1 MGGVEAAD
9 GGGGGEA
16 AADAPEKSV
25 TLLLGRRGLER
36 RDQHTLWVEVAHDV
50 GDGAVLAARVHALQH
65 DEQRPLVL
73 RVKALVPLEQDV
85 LVLFDVALGSAL
97 AALQP
102 RMALGVAVG
111 HPEAPVSD
119 LGAA

>member
-73 RVKALVPLEQDV
+73 RVEALVPVEQDV
-85 LVLFDVALGSAL
+85 LLLFDVPLASAL
-97 AALQP
+97 SP
-102 RMALGVAVG
+102 FPPSI
-111 HPEAPVSD
+111 HVSVY
-119 LGAA
+119 